1 MSAKIAM
8 KAVVGA
14 FLFSFTPS
22 VLDASCSTVQNTI
35 RISTTTCCDSNNNCY
50 ACGGAPR
57 GFPLGRCA

>member
-50 ACGGAPR
+50 ACVWDNTTLVECGPV
-57 GFPLGRCA
+57 

>member
-22 VLDASCSTVQNTI
+22 VLDASCTTVRNSIRVSTI
-35 RISTTTCCDSNNNCY
+35 TCCNSSGECRSCTWDNTTLVECHWE
-50 ACGGAPR
+50 
-57 GFPLGRCA
+57 